1 MPLEISHHQV
11 SWAARVE
18 LEEVCRQWEGRE
30 QVLVGLCHL
39 LEELEVLEEV
49 ACLECRLVV
58 FLLIFRT

>member
-1 MPLEISHHQV
+1 M
-11 SWAARVE
+11 E

-30 QVLVGLCHL
+30 QVLVELCHP
-39 LEELEVLEEV
+39 LEELEVPEEV